1 MEKKKEAETAIEL
14 MTELHGRI
22 YREES
27 AKNGLLILH
36 AFYGKFENDN
46 ETGPLDQ
53 IEITKDST
61 VIDVKIPIQCLVK
74 DSQLIIHTQFKS
86 ELAGMISR
94 HLTNQFEFKKKS
106 FFKQAFTILA

>member
-86 ELAGMISR
+86 ELAGMISH